1 MRFYALVEDWP
12 GESKAYFRE
21 LPGCLSSAPTYEEAV
36 KTAPVAILTFLKWLK
51 KNDKIGMPMAIQDVV
66 EMLSRL
72 RQSTPE
78 RIGQLIHENFTRLLA
93 NDPWLRGVGD
103 ILSRPRW

>member
-21 LPGCLSSAPTYEEAV
+21 LQGCLSSVPTYEEAV

-51 KNDKIGMPMAIQDVV
+51 KNELTLIEKDDREIGLVVSDRLAAVKGLLGPKFHEGLGPTGDVEIDDALNV
-66 EMLSRL
+66 
-72 RQSTPE
+72 
-78 RIGQLIHENFTRLLA
+78 
-93 NDPWLRGVGD
+93 
-103 ILSRPRW
+103 